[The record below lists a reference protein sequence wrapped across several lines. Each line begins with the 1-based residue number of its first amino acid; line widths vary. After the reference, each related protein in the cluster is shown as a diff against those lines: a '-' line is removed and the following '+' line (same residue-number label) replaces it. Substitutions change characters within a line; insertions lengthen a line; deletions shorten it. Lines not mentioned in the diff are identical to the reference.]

1 MKKLISVLLA
11 FVLVIPVLFG
21 EVVDTHD
28 FEISTTID
36 PVAAIKVFAAT
47 TEPTVENW
55 DTLTA
60 LPKYVFEDGVIE
72 AQFYVAAKTNYNKN
86 LTINVDAPHM
96 TRVGGGDTHI
106 GYQIESISST
116 AITQKQELAKET
128 LSAFSMRVISVAATV
143 ALSEAEYDAAVVG
156 TYKATLVFELV
167 SD

>member
-36 PVAAIKVFAAT
+36 PVAAIKVFADT
-47 TEPTVENW
+47 TKPTVENW

-60 LPKYVFEDGVIE
+60 LSEYVFEDGVLE

-86 LTINVDAPHM
+86 LTINVGAPHM
-96 TRVGGGDTHI
+96 TRVGGGIH
-106 GYQIESISST
+106 
-116 AITQKQELAKET
+116 
-128 LSAFSMRVISVAATV
+128 ISVTRSGV
-143 ALSEAEYDAAVVG
+143 YHLQ
-156 TYKATLVFELV
+156 L
-167 SD
+167 